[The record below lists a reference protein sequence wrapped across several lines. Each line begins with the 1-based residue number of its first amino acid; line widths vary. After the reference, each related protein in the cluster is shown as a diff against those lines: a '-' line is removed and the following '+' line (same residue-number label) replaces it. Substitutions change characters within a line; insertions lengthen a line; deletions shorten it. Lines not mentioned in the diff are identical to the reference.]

1 MVDAGKLISDTGAQ
15 NKARIVRASE
25 ALGDGSIAQAAQA
38 TDLDIKAAHAADAV
52 RHYGVALQLV
62 ELGFHE
68 WVDATSEALMKL
80 GAQVVI
86 DQEVWQEAHDLGMD
100 SEAAARYIRDQSE
113 RLKPGVGKTSLLGS
127 IQDQTDGEQ

>member
-1 MVDAGKLISDTGAQ
+1 MVDSGKLIGDTGAQ
-15 NKARIVRASE
+15 DKARIVRASE

-38 TDLDIKAAHAADAV
+38 TDLDIKAAHAADAA

-80 GAQVVI
+80 GATQVVI
-86 DQEVWQEAHDLGMD
+86 DQEVWQEAHDQGMD

-113 RLKPGVGKTSLLGS
+113 RLKPGVGKTSLLKS
-127 IQDQTDGEQ
+127 LQDQGD

>member
-1 MVDAGKLISDTGAQ
+1 MVDSGKLISATGAQ
-15 NKARIVRASE
+15 DKARIVRASE

-38 TDLDIKAAHAADAV
+38 TDLDIKAAHAADAA

-80 GAQVVI
+80 GAWVVI
-86 DQEVWQEAHDLGMD
+86 DQEVWQEAHDQGMD

-113 RLKPGVGKTSLLGS
+113 RLKPGVAKTSLLKS
-127 IQDQTDGEQ
+127 LQDQTEGE